1 MVPVSVWVSSKT
13 DSETRLWVQGVY
25 LRGDP
30 RECVAPFIVWGK
42 FARHKALEAN
52 GDATVGE
59 SGVTQAN
66 QPREGADYV
75 DKGPANVPC
84 WPHGTRHQVCG
95 LKISPKCSSGSAQ
108 GSQGGLDKRFQQWPL
123 KCECGWTIIK
133 MSPTMDSSLYQ
144 CPCNVTLQLPPHQE
158 VESVFSLSTWLGPVT
173 TCFDQ

>member
-1 MVPVSVWVSSKT
+1 MPFELQSSYFFYITQLLNNTSVKNRKVEDCKGERGNCTVSPADMVPVSVWVSSKT

-84 WPHGTRHQVCG
+84 WPHGSRHQVYG

-108 GSQGGLDKRFQQWPL
+108 GSQGGLDKRFQQ
-123 KCECGWTIIK
+123 
-133 MSPTMDSSLYQ
+133 
-144 CPCNVTLQLPPHQE
+144 
-158 VESVFSLSTWLGPVT
+158 
-173 TCFDQ
+173 